1 MSPVNFGFF
10 RSIPTK
16 LKLNGPSLRFTQNPQ
31 DGAEQIDRT
40 AVFTAKAIAEF
51 PTENGNADGGY
62 AFSWYLDDNKLD
74 PNNQFVKVENT
85 LSESKLT
92 LSNIGIED
100 NNKLVYCEVEYLPS
114 NNEGVAFVTPLKSNT
129 ATLTAFPELEITKQ
143 PVSDIVGSDVF
154 ARYSCEAQVLPS
166 TQLQDQEYQWQFNG
180 LDLVDGTSNAD
191 GFGIVSGTVMKV
203 TSDKGDDFELDF
215 EEVTTFSDWK
225 TNRTY
230 TLVCTGDLT
239 ANIYAIGGGGGGSG
253 FRNVKGSAGGSSQ
266 GTFTFLENQVYKLQI
281 GAAGGDGALYPNGD
295 TTVLGG
301 FPGGGDAP
309 SGGFDFNRSGGGGG
323 YTGLFIN
330 SVAHENVILIGA
342 GGGGSSGDPAS
353 GGGGHGIIGYDG
365 SNGSRA
371 GKGGRQDQGGQGG
384 VSGGIGGNGSALKGG
399 IGSAKRSGAGP
410 SGSGGGGAG
419 GGAGYYGGGGG
430 AATGPGT
437 GGGGSDYFHPTL
449 ITNGNYDRTNSNQE
463 QFNYEQDGSFK
474 LVKVSSVKK
483 STVTVSGAKTKD
495 LSIKTDSSEFGAD
508 IRCKISSPSVQISPL
523 YTNSVNFQSNKPA
536 SVLVL
541 EAYDTINNL
550 YKTSENNL
558 ESIGSFTLNSNTFGS
573 QYNLIQF
580 YSKEGNF
587 NFELNVKASGGNN
600 KGSFIGGEGG
610 TSTIQINAKRQTEY
624 TILGISN
631 NSSVF
636 IYEKSRLIACIGQG
650 GDAGT
655 EGNGGDG
662 GGVNVDGRTGGG
674 INPGVGGERPVS
686 GTLTTSGV
694 YGSVLSG
701 SNISL
706 YSEDSI
712 SSVPNAG
719 RTISCSNGLYYINRG
734 FSPCEDIGDTQIEF
748 VDQNGFTYSQS
759 SLLNRGFKAGYTI
772 TDTAGR
778 ATDTKSGNGGNGATG
793 GQGGVAGAG
802 GGGGSGYVDAEV
814 VVVSTT
820 SGGNSDLLSSIVFS
834 SK

>member
-16 LKLNGPSLRFTQNPQ
+16 LKLNGPNLRFTQDPQ
-31 DGAEQIDRT
+31 DGVEQIDRT
-40 AVFTAKAIAEF
+40 AVFTAEAIADF
-51 PTENGNADGGY
+51 PSENGNADGGY
-62 AFSWYLDDNKLD
+62 AFSWYLDDIKLD
-74 PNNQFVKVENT
+74 PNNEFVKVENT
-85 LSESKLT
+85 LAESKLT

-114 NNEGVAFVTPLKSNT
+114 NNEGAAFVTPLKSNT

-143 PVSDIVGSDVF
+143 PESAVVGSDVF
-154 ARYSCEAQVLPS
+154 AKYSCEAQVLPS

-180 LDLVDGTSNAD
+180 FDLVDGESRAD

-203 TSDKGDDFELDF
+203 TSDEGDDFELDF
-215 EEVTTFSDWK
+215 EEVTSFSDWK

-253 FRNVKGSAGGSSQ
+253 FRNVKGSAGGAAE

-281 GAAGGDGALYPNGD
+281 GAAGADGALYPNGS
-295 TTVLGG
+295 VIVPGG

-309 SGGFDFNRSGGGGG
+309 SFGTDFNRSGGGGG

-330 SVAHENVILIGA
+330 SVAHENAILIGA
-342 GGGGSSGDPAS
+342 GGGGSTGDPGQGGN
-353 GGGGHGIIGYDG
+353 GGGEGGTG
-365 SNGSRA
+365 SNQAGNRS
-371 GKGGRQDQGGQGG
+371 GKGGTQTAGGPGG
-384 VSGGIGGNGSALKGG
+384 TSGGSGEDGSKLKGG
-399 IGSAKRSGAGP
+399 KGYNGAVGS
-410 SGSGGGGAG
+410 AG

-430 AATGPGT
+430 AAAGPGT
-437 GGGGSDYFHPTL
+437 GGGGSAYFNPEL
-449 ITNGNYDRTNSNQE
+449 VTNGDYERLGSNSPQL
-463 QFNYEQDGSFK
+463 NYEQDGSFK
-474 LVKVSSVKK
+474 LVKVSAVRSA
-483 STVTVSGAKTKD
+483 TITVSGAKTKD
-495 LSIKTDSSEFGAD
+495 LSIKTEVSEFGAD

-558 ESIGSFTLNSNTFGS
+558 ESIDSFTLNSNTFGS

-587 NFELNVKASGGNN
+587 NFELDIKASRGNN
-600 KGSFIGGEGG
+600 KSSFSGGEGG

>member
-1 MSPVNFGFF
+1 MSPVNFSFF

-16 LKLNGPSLRFTQNPQ
+16 LKLNGPNLRFTQDPQ

-51 PTENGNADGGY
+51 PSESGNADGGY
-62 AFSWYLDDNKLD
+62 FFSWYLDGNKLD
-74 PNNQFVKVENT
+74 PNNEFVKVENT
-85 LSESKLT
+85 LAESKLT

-114 NNEGVAFVTPLKSNT
+114 NNEGAAFVTPLKSNT

-143 PVSDIVGSDVF
+143 PESAVVGSDVF
-154 ARYSCEAQVLPS
+154 AKYSCEAQVLPS

-180 LDLVDGTSNAD
+180 FDLVDGESRAD

-203 TSDKGDDFELDF
+203 TSDEGDDFELDF
-215 EEVTTFSDWK
+215 EEVTSFSDWK

-253 FRNVKGSAGGSSQ
+253 FRNVKGSAGGAAE

-281 GAAGGDGALYPNGD
+281 GAAGADGALYPNGS
-295 TTVLGG
+295 VIVPGG

-309 SGGFDFNRSGGGGG
+309 SFGTDFNRSGGGGG

-330 SVAHENVILIGA
+330 SVAHENAILIGA
-342 GGGGSSGDPAS
+342 GGGGSTGDPGQGGN
-353 GGGGHGIIGYDG
+353 GGGEGGTG
-365 SNGSRA
+365 SNQAGNRS
-371 GKGGRQDQGGQGG
+371 GKGGTQTAGGPGG
-384 VSGGIGGNGSALKGG
+384 TSGGSGEDGSKLKGG
-399 IGSAKRSGAGP
+399 KGYNGAVGS
-410 SGSGGGGAG
+410 AG

-430 AATGPGT
+430 AAAGPGT
-437 GGGGSDYFHPTL
+437 GGGGSAYFNPEL
-449 ITNGNYDRTNSNQE
+449 VTNGDYERLGSNSPQL
-463 QFNYEQDGSFK
+463 NYEQDGSFK
-474 LVKVSSVKK
+474 LVKVSAVRSA
-483 STVTVSGAKTKD
+483 TITVSGAKTKD
-495 LSIKTDSSEFGAD
+495 LSIKTEVSEFGAD

-558 ESIGSFTLNSNTFGS
+558 ESIDSFTLNSNTFGS

-587 NFELNVKASGGNN
+587 NFELDIKASRGNN
-600 KGSFIGGEGG
+600 KSSFSGGEGG

>member
-1 MSPVNFGFF
+1 MSPVNFSFF

-16 LKLNGPSLRFTQNPQ
+16 LKLNGPNLRFTQDPQ

-51 PTENGNADGGY
+51 PSESGNADGGY
-62 AFSWYLDDNKLD
+62 FFSWYLDGNKLD
-74 PNNQFVKVENT
+74 PNNEFVKVENT
-85 LSESKLT
+85 LAESKLT

-114 NNEGVAFVTPLKSNT
+114 NNEGAAFVTPLKSNT

-143 PVSDIVGSDVF
+143 PESAVVGSDVF
-154 ARYSCEAQVLPS
+154 AKYSCEAQVLPS

-180 LDLVDGTSNAD
+180 FDLVDGESRAD

-203 TSDKGDDFELDF
+203 TSDEGDDFELDF
-215 EEVTTFSDWK
+215 EEVTSFSDWK

-253 FRNVKGSAGGSSQ
+253 FRNVKGSAGGAAE

-281 GAAGGDGALYPNGD
+281 GAAGADGALYPNGS
-295 TTVLGG
+295 VIVPGG

-309 SGGFDFNRSGGGGG
+309 SFGTDFNRSGGGGG

-330 SVAHENVILIGA
+330 SVAHENAILIGA
-342 GGGGSSGDPAS
+342 GGGGSTGDPGQGGN
-353 GGGGHGIIGYDG
+353 GGGEGGTG
-365 SNGSRA
+365 SNQAGNRS
-371 GKGGRQDQGGQGG
+371 GKGGTQTAGGPGG
-384 VSGGIGGNGSALKGG
+384 TSGGSGEDGSKLKGG
-399 IGSAKRSGAGP
+399 KGYNGAVGS
-410 SGSGGGGAG
+410 AG

-430 AATGPGT
+430 AAAGPGT
-437 GGGGSDYFHPTL
+437 GGGGSAYFNPEL
-449 ITNGNYDRTNSNQE
+449 VTNGDYERLGSNSPQL
-463 QFNYEQDGSFK
+463 NYEQDGSFK
-474 LVKVSSVKK
+474 LVKVSAVRSA
-483 STVTVSGAKTKD
+483 TITVSGAKTKD
-495 LSIKTDSSEFGAD
+495 LSIKTEVSEFGAD

-558 ESIGSFTLNSNTFGS
+558 ESIDSFTLNSNTFGS

-587 NFELNVKASGGNN
+587 NFELDIKASRGNN
-600 KGSFIGGEGG
+600 KGSFSGGEGG

-686 GTLTTSGV
+686 GALTTSGV

>member
-16 LKLNGPSLRFTQNPQ
+16 LKLNGPNLRFTQNPQ

-51 PTENGNADGGY
+51 PSESGNADGGY
-62 AFSWYLDDNKLD
+62 FFSWYLDGNKLD
-74 PNNQFVKVENT
+74 PNNEFVKVENT
-85 LSESKLT
+85 LAESKLT

-114 NNEGVAFVTPLKSNT
+114 NNEGAAFVTPLKSNT

-143 PVSDIVGSDVF
+143 PESAVVGSDVF
-154 ARYSCEAQVLPS
+154 AKYSCEAQVLPS

-180 LDLVDGTSNAD
+180 FDLVDGESRAD

-203 TSDKGDDFELDF
+203 TSDEGDDFELDF
-215 EEVTTFSDWK
+215 EEVTSFSDWK

-253 FRNVKGSAGGSSQ
+253 FRNVKGSAGGAAE

-281 GAAGGDGALYPNGD
+281 GAAGADGALYPNGS
-295 TTVLGG
+295 VIVPGG

-309 SGGFDFNRSGGGGG
+309 SFGTDFNRSGGGGG

-330 SVAHENVILIGA
+330 SVAHENAILIGA
-342 GGGGSSGDPAS
+342 GGGGSTGDPGQGGN
-353 GGGGHGIIGYDG
+353 GGGEGGTG
-365 SNGSRA
+365 SNQAGNRS
-371 GKGGRQDQGGQGG
+371 GKGGTQTAGGPGG
-384 VSGGIGGNGSALKGG
+384 TSGGSGEDGSKLKGG
-399 IGSAKRSGAGP
+399 KGYNGAVGS
-410 SGSGGGGAG
+410 AG

-430 AATGPGT
+430 AAAGPGT
-437 GGGGSDYFHPTL
+437 GGGGSAYFNPEL
-449 ITNGNYDRTNSNQE
+449 VTNGDYERLGSNSPQL
-463 QFNYEQDGSFK
+463 NYEQDGSFK
-474 LVKVSSVKK
+474 LVKVSAVRSA
-483 STVTVSGAKTKD
+483 TITVSGAKTKD
-495 LSIKTDSSEFGAD
+495 LSIKTEVSEFGAD

-558 ESIGSFTLNSNTFGS
+558 ESIDSFTLNSNTFGS

-587 NFELNVKASGGNN
+587 NFELDIKASRGNN
-600 KGSFIGGEGG
+600 KGSFSGGEGG